1 MSALNFPPETPEQRR
16 ARCLRRATEAEL
28 CAKQATAPSVR
39 ENYLRIAKSWR
50 DLGEDIEA

>member
-50 DLGEDIEA
+50 DLGEDIDA